1 MTGKYLVVGYEE
13 TKYTAEGKSFEVQY
27 EDVTR
32 FEVKEMTDEEILKQ
46 TDESGLDEYKEYL
59 ILHFADGDTS
69 TFRNSHV
76 DLFRIA

>member
-1 MTGKYLVVGYEE
+1 MKRKFLVVGYEE
-13 TKYTAEGKSFEVQY
+13 TKYTAEKKSFEVEY
-27 EDVTR
+27 EDVTN

-59 ILHFADGDTS
+59 ILYFRDGDTA